1 MSIIQSLPKN
11 KPLVILGLITIIGI
25 LTTPGL
31 APHVFHGVHIIDLVI
46 HQAGILLS
54 SVLAFLAINSYIM
67 NKSKK
72 MLIVSAAFV
81 LFAIAELVQ
90 LLESENQH
98 VVEFWTQP
106 NEWAHFMM
114 FGMLILFAIAIFRK
128 N

>member
-1 MSIIQSLPKN
+1 MSIVQSLPKN
-11 KPLVILGLITIIGI
+11 KPLVIFGLITIIGI

-31 APHVFHGVHIIDLVI
+31 VPHVFHGVHIIDLVI
-46 HQAGILLS
+46 HQVGILLA
-54 SVLAFLAINSYIM
+54 SVLAFLAINSYIIS
-67 NKSKK
+67 KSKK
-72 MLIVSAAFV
+72 MLVVSAAFM

-106 NEWAHFMM
+106 NEWAHFLSL
-114 FGMLILFAIAIFRK
+114 GMLILFAIAIFRK

>member
-11 KPLVILGLITIIGI
+11 KPLVIFGLIIIIGI
-25 LTTPGL
+25 STTPGL
-31 APHVFHGVHIIDLVI
+31 APHIFHGVHIIDLVI

-81 LFAIAELVQ
+81 LFAVAELVQ
-90 LLESENQH
+90 LLESESQH

-106 NEWAHFMM
+106 NEWAHIMM
-114 FGMLILFAIAIFRK
+114 LGMLILFAIAIFRK

>member
-1 MSIIQSLPKN
+1 MSIVQSLPKN

-25 LTTPGL
+25 STTPGL
-31 APHVFHGVHIIDLVI
+31 VPHVFHGVHIIDLVI

-106 NEWAHFMM
+106 NEWAHIMM
-114 FGMLILFAIAIFRK
+114 LGMLILFAIAIFRK

>member
-11 KPLVILGLITIIGI
+11 KPLVIFGLIIIIGI

-31 APHVFHGVHIIDLVI
+31 VPHVFHGVHIIDLVI

-106 NEWAHFMM
+106 NEWAHIMM
-114 FGMLILFAIAIFRK
+114 LGMLILFAIAIFRK

>member
-31 APHVFHGVHIIDLVI
+31 VPHVFHGVHIIDLVI

-98 VVEFWTQP
+98 VVEFWTQS
-106 NEWAHFMM
+106 NEWAHIMM
-114 FGMLILFAIAIFRK
+114 LGMLILFAIAIFRK

>member
-11 KPLVILGLITIIGI
+11 KPLVILGLVTIIGI

-31 APHVFHGVHIIDLVI
+31 VPHVFHGVHIIDLVI

-106 NEWAHFMM
+106 NEWAHIMM
-114 FGMLILFAIAIFRK
+114 LGMLILFAIAIFRK